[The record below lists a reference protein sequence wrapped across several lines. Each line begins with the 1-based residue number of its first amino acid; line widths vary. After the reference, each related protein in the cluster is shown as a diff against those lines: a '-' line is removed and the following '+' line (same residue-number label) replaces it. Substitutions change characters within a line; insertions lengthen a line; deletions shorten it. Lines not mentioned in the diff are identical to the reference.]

1 MGYTALKAM
10 RARNKKLLGE
20 ALGPK
25 QPYLAKG
32 ARKGSDLKSAALRFL
47 HERCEGLR
55 FDPAMTRLEKEQ
67 GIYLGTGIR
76 PNQVKYG
83 LAGFNGAGRR
93 FEFKGKFNGADV
105 YDDYAHHPGELR
117 ALLDM
122 VQTEIASKAKGEHK
136 LKPTST
142 MLIESDHLKVWQKKK
157 DKKMC
162 VYLELNAGQDKNFI
176 YRDFMQHQTQIFKLI
191 DSTKF

>member
-1 MGYTALKAM
+1 MAYTAFKTM

-32 ARKGSDLKSAALRFL
+32 ARKGTDLKSAALRFL

-76 PNQVKYG
+76 PNQVPFNMQKDTDRLCLERELEKFIDSGVAEDAYTVYYSWLEMFMGEYCKSQKMVELLSEFESNASSLIMKHRDHYSHSVYVFALG
-83 LAGFNGAGRR
+83 LAIYETNRVFRDTFNA
-93 FEFKGKFNGADV
+93 
-105 YDDYAHHPGELR
+105 
-117 ALLDM
+117 
-122 VQTEIASKAKGEHK
+122 
-136 LKPTST
+136 
-142 MLIESDHLKVWQKKK
+142 
-157 DKKMC
+157 
-162 VYLELNAGQDKNFI
+162 
-176 YRDFMQHQTQIFKLI
+176 
-191 DSTKF
+191 

>member
-1 MGYTALKAM
+1 MKEEDKTLVLQNTEA
-10 RARNKKLLGE
+10 GE
-20 ALGPK
+20 DYSSRPNRK
-25 QPYLAKG
+25 PDV
-32 ARKGSDLKSAALRFL
+32 ARKGRLIGWLEEGVYQFAARMSRPDLQQEVLLKKKDLKVAKTK
-47 HERCEGLR
+47 G
-55 FDPAMTRLEKEQ
+55 EKESTFILTAKVD
-67 GIYLGTGIR
+67 GNATD
-76 PNQVKYG
+76 PYG
-83 LAGFNGAGRR
+83 
-93 FEFKGKFNGADV
+93 
-105 YDDYAHHPGELR
+105 

-162 VYLELNAGQDKNFI
+162 VYLELDAAQDKAFI

-191 DSTKF
+191 DSKY

>member
-1 MGYTALKAM
+1 MKEDNKTLVLESPEVGEEYSSRPNRKPDVVKKGKLIGWNDEGVYQFAARVSRPDLQQEVLLK
-10 RARNKKLLGE
+10 KK
-20 ALGPK
+20 
-25 QPYLAKG
+25 
-32 ARKGSDLKSAALRFL
+32 DLKVAKTK
-47 HERCEGLR
+47 G
-55 FDPAMTRLEKEQ
+55 EKESTFILTAKVD
-67 GIYLGTGIR
+67 GNATD
-76 PNQVKYG
+76 PYG
-83 LAGFNGAGRR
+83 
-93 FEFKGKFNGADV
+93 
-105 YDDYAHHPGELR
+105 

-122 VQTEIASKAKGEHK
+122 VQTEIAGKAKGEHK

-142 MLIESDHLKVWQKKK
+142 MLMESDHLKVWQKKK

>member
-1 MGYTALKAM
+1 MKEE
-10 RARNKKLLGE
+10 NKTIMSPEAGE
-20 ALGPK
+20 DYSSRPNRK
-25 QPYLAKG
+25 PDV
-32 ARKGSDLKSAALRFL
+32 ARKGRLIGWLEEGVYQFAARVSRPDLQQEVLLKKKDLKVAKTK
-47 HERCEGLR
+47 G
-55 FDPAMTRLEKEQ
+55 EKESTIILTAKVD
-67 GIYLGTGIR
+67 GNATD
-76 PNQVKYG
+76 PYG
-83 LAGFNGAGRR
+83 
-93 FEFKGKFNGADV
+93 
-105 YDDYAHHPGELR
+105 

-176 YRDFMQHQTQIFKLI
+176 YRDFIQYQAQIYKLI
-191 DSTKF
+191 DSTRF